1 MHKPVKY
8 QDDYIRALVETRKQ
22 TDLFVDR
29 LTPNNAEELN

>member
-29 LTPNNAEELN
+29 LTPNNAEEPN